1 MMQEEYHRQ
10 FALSIR
16 EVDLACPHEY
26 DAMVTVHLN
35 GRIGDQEYMML
46 VDSGLE
52 LNIMTLQ
59 QAQEL
64 ALPIDDSGNSWTL
77 KGISGHTMGLEGIC
91 WNVPVQISRI
101 EFSHNFFVM
110 RSNLGNKD
118 MVLGQLWLFSHSTRI
133 DYVHEMG
140 VTLQLW
146 ENGDHKGQ
154 SVLINLLLVKAPRN
168 VMLVSLRRDYESCGT
183 EFSDIVKFDIS

>member
-46 VDSGLE
+46 VALGSD

-77 KGISGHTMGLEGIC
+77 NGISGHTMGLDGIC
-91 WNVPVQISRI
+91 WNIPVKIGGLASVAPLLHTVVP
-101 EFSHNFFVM
+101 
-110 RSNLGNKD
+110 
-118 MVLGQLWLFSHSTRI
+118 
-133 DYVHEMG
+133 
-140 VTLQLW
+140 
-146 ENGDHKGQ
+146 
-154 SVLINLLLVKAPRN
+154 AP
-168 VMLVSLRRDYESCGT
+168 
-183 EFSDIVKFDIS
+183 